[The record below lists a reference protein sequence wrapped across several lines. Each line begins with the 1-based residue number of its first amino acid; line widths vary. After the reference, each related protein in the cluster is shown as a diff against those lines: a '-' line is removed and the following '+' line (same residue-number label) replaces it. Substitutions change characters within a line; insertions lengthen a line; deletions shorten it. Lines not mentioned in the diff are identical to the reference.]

1 MNRLDDILALL
12 GAEKVA
18 VDQQY
23 LLHVLL
29 MSIQS
34 FAIAPCDDELE
45 QACEAKM
52 GQIRAY
58 IAANDK

>member
-12 GAEKVA
+12 GAEKIA
-18 VDQQY
+18 ADQQY

-29 MSIQS
+29 KSIQS
-34 FAIAPCDDELE
+34 FAIAACDDELE

-52 GQIRAY
+52 EQIRAD
-58 IAANDK
+58 IAARAK

>member
-34 FAIAPCDDELE
+34 FAIAACDDELE

-52 GQIRAY
+52 GQIRAD
-58 IAANDK
+58 IAAKDK